1 MTCGNERN
9 DPIRSSGV
17 DWLGL
22 LLLVPPPLFW
32 AGNFLIGRLVRG
44 TVPPMSLLFWRW
56 VIALV
61 LLLPFAWKPMRRDLP
76 RYWQYR
82 WRILSVSLAGVVAF
96 NSFVYIGLRSTTA
109 SNALLLNSLIP
120 ILIVLLSAIFYRQR
134 LYAVQIT
141 GLLLSFAGVLVI
153 ISHGEIARI
162 VSLSLSHGDLILFG
176 AMIAWAFYTLW
187 LRGFPPDIDRIG
199 LMAVQIV
206 VGLIVLIPLYQWER
220 MSGAVPIWNGT
231 SFAALAYLGIFP
243 SVAAYLLYNIGVAR
257 VGAARAGLSVHL
269 IPVFGVILAVIF
281 LNEHIHAYHA
291 LGIAIIAAG
300 IFCAMRSGNAP
311 HSKSG
316 NGKNNG
322 ALRSG
327 NVKPGRG

>member
-9 DPIRSSGV
+9 ARTRSSSVNWIGF
-17 DWLGL
+17 L
-22 LLLVPPPLFW
+22 LLIPPPLFW

-56 VIALV
+56 MIALI
-61 LLLPFAWKPMRRDLP
+61 LLLPFAWKPMQRDLH

-96 NSFVYIGLRSTTA
+96 NSFVYVGLRSTTA

-134 LYAVQIT
+134 LYAVQIV
-141 GLLLSFAGVLVI
+141 GLLLSFGGVLVI
-153 ISHGEIARI
+153 VSHGEIARI
-162 VSLSLSHGDLILFG
+162 VSLSISHGDLIVFG

-199 LMAVQIV
+199 LMAAQIV

-220 MSGAVPIWNGT
+220 MSGVVPIWNGT

-257 VGAARAGLSVHL
+257 VGAARAGISVHL
-269 IPVFGVILAVIF
+269 IPVFGVILAVVF

-291 LGIAIIAAG
+291 LGIAVIAAG
-300 IFCAMRSGNAP
+300 IACAMRIGSAP
-311 HSKSG
+311 RLKSVD
-316 NGKNNG
+316 GKANRASLLSDFNPDHG
-322 ALRSG
+322 
-327 NVKPGRG
+327 